1 MTVTMR
7 RSGDGAGISLTATS
21 LPATALAVRAPAWT
35 TLTRPL
41 ATAAVVIG
49 CAAMFLP
56 LGLMIYLSLFADKLV
71 VFPPSGYTLGW
82 YAAIVPQ
89 FGGALVTS
97 LELALASVLGSLLV
111 GVPAAIALVRGR
123 VPGRAA
129 FSMLLLLPLTVPS
142 IAIGLG
148 VFIFAVVIEEQT
160 SIPVTGS
167 FCLLVLAHILV
178 TAPWVV
184 RLCVAGLANLD
195 RSAEEAAASLGA
207 RPLTVLWR
215 VTLPA
220 IRPGIVAGALF
231 AFIASFENLEMTLF
245 LITPGLTTL
254 PIATFQYLEYRVD
267 PLVAATAVA
276 QVVIIGAALLVL
288 DRLVQVGRVV
298 R

>member
-1 MTVTMR
+1 M
-7 RSGDGAGISLTATS
+7 AATT
-21 LPATALAVRAPAWT
+21 LPAPPLAAARAPAWA

-41 ATAAVVIG
+41 ATIAVVVG
-49 CAAMFLP
+49 CVVMFVP

-71 VFPPSGYTLGW
+71 VFPPSGYTLAW

-89 FGGALVTS
+89 FGGALATS
-97 LELALASVLGSLLV
+97 LELAAASVALSLLV
-111 GVPAAIALVRGR
+111 GIPAAIGLVRAR

-129 FSMLLLLPLTVPS
+129 FSTLLLLPLTVPS

-148 VFIFAVVIEEQT
+148 VFVCAVAVEEQT
-160 SIPVTGS
+160 GLPISGS
-167 FCLLVLAHILV
+167 FWLLVLAHVLI
-178 TAPWVV
+178 TSPWVV

-195 RSAEEAAASLGA
+195 RAAEEAAASLGA

-276 QVVIIGAALLVL
+276 QFVIVGAALLAL

>member
-1 MTVTMR
+1 
-7 RSGDGAGISLTATS
+7 
-21 LPATALAVRAPAWT
+21 
-35 TLTRPL
+35 
-41 ATAAVVIG
+41 
-49 CAAMFLP
+49 MFLP
-56 LGLMIYLSLFADKLV
+56 LLLMIYLSLFADKLV
-71 VFPPSGYTLGW
+71 VFPPSGYTLSW
-82 YAAIVPQ
+82 YPAILPQ
-89 FGGALVTS
+89 FGAALATS
-97 LELALASVLGSLLV
+97 LELALAAVAGSMLV
-111 GVPAAIALVRGR
+111 GVPAAIALVRAR
-123 VPGRAA
+123 IPGRAA
-129 FSMLLLLPLTVPS
+129 WGMLLLSPLTVPS

-148 VFIFAVVIEEQT
+148 VYIFAVDIEEQT

-167 FCLLVLAHILV
+167 FWLLVLAHVLV
-178 TAPWVV
+178 TSPWMI

-276 QVVIIGAALLVL
+276 QFLIVGCLLVIL
-288 DRLVQVGRVV
+288 DRLVRVGSIV